1 MGLVMDLAMISNN
14 FVRIVRDHYFDL
26 HGRVGRSEFWYFA
39 LAYMVLAIL
48 AGILGGITG
57 LPLQIVYS
65 LGMLLPA
72 AGMGARR
79 LQDVG
84 RDGRL
89 VWIPV
94 VGGFA
99 VQIYGA
105 MAAVG
110 FWLMG
115 WFSWVLF
122 GPLLGIAGTIV
133 FVSWVVLLYFWIQ
146 RGNPGDNQY
155 GPPPP
160 VFDPVT
166 RPAV

>member
-1 MGLVMDLAMISNN
+1 MDLQAVFDN

-26 HGRVGRSEFWYFA
+26 HGRVGRAEFWYFV
-39 LAYMVLAIL
+39 LAYVVLALL
-48 AGILGGITG
+48 ASVLTGITG
-57 LPLQIVYS
+57 LPLALLFN
-65 LGMLLPA
+65 LGLLLPTA
-72 AGMGARR
+72 SMGARR

-94 VGGFA
+94 IASFG

-105 MAAVG
+105 MAAAG
-110 FWLMG
+110 TWLVG

-122 GPLLGIAGTIV
+122 GPLLGIIGLALVISWIV
-133 FVSWVVLLYFWIQ
+133 LIYFWVQ
-146 RGNPGDNQY
+146 PGEAGDNRY

-160 VFDPVT
+160 QFNPAT

>member
-1 MGLVMDLAMISNN
+1 MDLQAVFDN

-26 HGRVGRSEFWYFA
+26 HGRVGRAEFWYFV
-39 LAYMVLAIL
+39 LAYVVLELL
-48 AGILGGITG
+48 ASILGGITG
-57 LPLQIVYS
+57 LPLALLYN
-65 LGMLLPA
+65 LGLLLPA

-79 LQDVG
+79 LQDSG

-94 VGGFA
+94 IGGFA
-99 VQIYGA
+99 VQVYSA

-122 GPLLGIAGTIV
+122 GPLLGIIGLAVAI
-133 FVSWVVLLYFWIQ
+133 SWVVLIYFWIQ
-146 RGNPGDNQY
+146 PGEPGDNRY

-160 VFDPVT
+160 IFAPSQ
-166 RPAV
+166 RASSAP

>member
-1 MGLVMDLAMISNN
+1 MDPQAVFDN

-26 HGRVGRSEFWYFA
+26 HGRVGRAEFWYFV
-39 LAYMVLAIL
+39 LAYLVLALVTAIL
-48 AGILGGITG
+48 AGITG
-57 LPLQIVYS
+57 LPLQLIYS
-65 LGMLLPA
+65 LGLLLPA

-79 LQDVG
+79 LQDTG
-84 RDGRL
+84 RNGLL

-99 VQIYGA
+99 IQVYSA
-105 MAAVG
+105 MAAVS

-122 GPLLGIAGTIV
+122 GPLLGIIGTAV
-133 FVSWVVLLYFWIQ
+133 FVSWVVLVYFWIK
-146 RGNPGDNQY
+146 PGDPHDNQY

-160 VFDPVT
+160 VFNPSRSVS
-166 RPAV
+166 PAP

>member
-1 MGLVMDLAMISNN
+1 MDLQAIFDN

-26 HGRVGRSEFWYFA
+26 HGRVGRAEFWYFV
-39 LAYMVLAIL
+39 LAYLVLELL
-48 AGILGGITG
+48 ASVLSGITG
-57 LPLQIVYS
+57 LPLALLFN
-65 LGMLLPA
+65 LGLLLPA

-99 VQIYGA
+99 VQVYSA

-110 FWLMG
+110 AWFMG

-122 GPLLGIAGTIV
+122 GPLLGVIGTIV
-133 FVSWVVLLYFWIQ
+133 FVSWCVLLYFWIQ
-146 RGNPGDNQY
+146 PGDQSDNQY
-155 GPPPP
+155 GPSPP
-160 VFDPVT
+160 VFDPSQ
-166 RPAV
+166 RASSAR